1 MFSHL
6 SRYTYINRFQF
17 QVPAGVEDRSS
28 PAWNGG
34 HVYIS
39 SDAVADAYLTQ
50 FKQDFAAFL
59 GARAE
64 EIIPGGCMFTALL
77 ARNSADRKEQSGLG
91 ACAFH
96 LEAAFQELVNQVNCI
111 IRYNIS

>member
-1 MFSHL
+1 MIDRDGITIVLFE
-6 SRYTYINRFQF
+6 Y
-17 QVPAGVEDRSS
+17 QVPASVEDRSS

-39 SDAVADAYLTQ
+39 SDAVADAYLNQ

-59 GARAE
+59 EARAE
-64 EIIPGGCMFTALL
+64 EIIPGGCMFIALL
-77 ARNSADRKEQSGLG
+77 GRNSADIKEQSGLG

-96 LEAAFQELVNQVNCI
+96 LEAAFQELVNEVKL
-111 IRYNIS
+111 YNSI